1 MSQRGGVF
9 AGALFLSAVAL
20 WGASQGCKGCSAGKL
35 MLQCD
40 YYVAQKGDL
49 ARRDFCREYAKVVD
63 IDGASAKAAWYYLLA
78 GDADKAYDSARRA
91 TAIGQR
97 YAAGYAAMALALKGE
112 LDKARRQMKK
122 ALEALGRSDYFEREL
137 KVLSRLYPAV
147 AWRELADY

>member
-1 MSQRGGVF
+1 MKRWPVS
-9 AGALFLSAVAL
+9 AGILCLSAVAL

-40 YYVAQKGDL
+40 YYVARQGDL
-49 ARRDFCREYAKVVD
+49 GRRDFCREYAKVVD

-78 GDADKAYDSARRA
+78 GDADKAYDAARRA
-91 TAIGQR
+91 TAIGQH

-112 LDKARRQMKK
+112 RDEARRQMKK
-122 ALEALGRSDYFEREL
+122 ALEVLGRSDYFGREL
-137 KVLSRLYPAV
+137 TVLSRLYPAV